1 MKQCLALWWK
11 PLLTMV
17 GVPMV
22 AVPLRWRLLCGWSP
36 YVVEPYVV
44 EPYVVGTPVQWYMM
58 TLPISGLVLWVGACC
73 PLTR

>member
-22 AVPLRWRLLCGWSP
+22 AVPMRWRLLCGWR
-36 YVVEPYVV
+36 
-44 EPYVVGTPVQWYMM
+44 PYVVGTPVQWYMM